1 MIHYLVYVNGKCVGI
16 TIRREFAEITA
27 QRTGGQIIEEVW

>member
-16 TIRREFAEITA
+16 TIRREFAENTA
-27 QRTGGQIIEEVW
+27 QRMGGQIIEEVW